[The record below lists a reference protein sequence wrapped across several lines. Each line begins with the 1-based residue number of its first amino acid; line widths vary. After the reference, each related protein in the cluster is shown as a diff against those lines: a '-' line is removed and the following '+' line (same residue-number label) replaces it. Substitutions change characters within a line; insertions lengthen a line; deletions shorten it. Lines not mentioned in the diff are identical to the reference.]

1 MVSGGFSVGFGAC
14 YGGGCTSGHDISDLS
29 NLQLPSLIAIIG
41 FFAFLGTMTY
51 GMIREKLSH

>member
-1 MVSGGFSVGFGAC
+1 MVSGGFSVGFGAY